1 MTTIAVNTPPKVSAP
16 RGAKIAA
23 IWFSALL
30 NWFETKAEHRAE
42 RHEQAN
48 RQAEAARVRL
58 FAQDMLGQAVDLI
71 PTMADPKDLFAQLT
85 LATPAAA
92 LRLRAA

>member
-58 FAQDMLGQAVDLI
+58 FAQDMLGQ
-71 PTMADPKDLFAQLT
+71 DPRFAADLFA
-85 LATPAAA
+85 AAD
-92 LRLRAA
+92 RHERG